1 MAKLILKLN
10 DKVLSE
16 FPITKRKITIGR
28 KPENDLVIQNMAV
41 SGRHARLD
49 YKKGKF
55 IITDLKSL
63 NGTFVNNKLVTQA
76 ELKVGDEIT
85 IGRHT
90 LVLTSDDSTAGL
102 TGETV
107 LPKDGLILDSDSPT
121 RRILGKKKTPDAGL
135 QGETTKPITQLGV
148 VSFVSDDRPDV
159 ILDRKITKIGKG
171 KEADIKVGGLLV
183 GKVAA
188 IISKRPTGYYIT
200 PVGGMGKLKVNGEPV
215 KDVYRLQ
222 EFDMIQVGSSKMQFY
237 YKDN

>member
-28 KPENDLVIQNMAV
+28 KAENDLVIQNMAV

-63 NGTFVNNKLVTQA
+63 NGTFVNNKLITQA
-76 ELKVGDEIT
+76 ELKIGDEIT

-90 LVLTSDDSTAGL
+90 LVLSADDASPAL

-107 LPKDGLILDSDSPT
+107 LPKDGLILNGDSPT
-121 RRILGKKKTPDAGL
+121 RRILSKKKPKDDTY
-135 QGETTKPITQLGV
+135 QGEATKPISKLGV
-148 VSFVSDDRPDV
+148 ISFISNDQPDV
-159 ILDRKITKIGKG
+159 TLDRKITKIGKG
-171 KEADIKVGGLLV
+171 KEADVKVSGLLV

-188 IISKRPTGYYIT
+188 IISRRPTGYYIT

-222 EFDMIQVGSSKMQFY
+222 EFDMIQVGSTKIQFY
-237 YKDN
+237 YQDN

>member
-10 DKVLSE
+10 GKVLSE
-16 FPITKRKITIGR
+16 FPITKRKVTIGR

-49 YKKGKF
+49 YKNGKF

-76 ELKVGDEIT
+76 ELKIGDEIT

-90 LVLTSDDSTAGL
+90 LVLTADDVSPGI

-107 LPKDGLILDSDSPT
+107 LPKDGLILDNDSPT
-121 RRILGKKKTPDAGL
+121 KRILGKKKTGDDIH
-135 QGETTKPITQLGV
+135 QGEATRPITRLGV
-148 VSFVSDDRPDV
+148 ISFISDDQPDV
-159 ILDRKITKIGKG
+159 VLNKKITKIGKG
-171 KEADIKVGGLLV
+171 KEADIKVSGLLV

-200 PVGGMGKLKVNGEPV
+200 SVGGIGKLKVNGEPV

-222 EFDMIQVGSSKMQFY
+222 EFDMIQIGSSKIQFY
-237 YKDN
+237 YQDN

>member
-28 KPENDLVIQNMAV
+28 KAENDLVIQNMAV

-49 YKKGKF
+49 YKNGKF
-55 IITDLKSL
+55 FITDLKSL

-76 ELKVGDEIT
+76 ELKIGDKIT

-90 LVLTSDDSTAGL
+90 LILSADEVTTGL

-107 LPKDGLILDSDSPT
+107 LPKDGLILDDDSPT
-121 RRILGKKKTPDAGL
+121 KKILTKKPSNDTY
-135 QGETTKPITQLGV
+135 QGEASKKSSKIGMI
-148 VSFVSDDRPDV
+148 SFISDDHPDV
-159 ILDRKITKIGKG
+159 PLARKIMKVGKG

-188 IISKRPTGYYIT
+188 IISKRPTGYYLT
-200 PVGGMGKLKVNGEPV
+200 PVGGMGKLKVNGESV

-237 YKDN
+237 YQEN